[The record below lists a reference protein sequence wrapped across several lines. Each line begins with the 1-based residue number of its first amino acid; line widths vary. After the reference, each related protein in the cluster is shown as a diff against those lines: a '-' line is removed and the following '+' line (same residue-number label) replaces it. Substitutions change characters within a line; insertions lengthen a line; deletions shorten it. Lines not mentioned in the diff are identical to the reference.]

1 VPAAFFATQLE
12 AAKLLQADLFR
23 QWKQSGQGKFA
34 AAADLKTVLR
44 PKIDTVSRALL
55 AQWART
61 QALLARSEA
70 RQILANRS
78 AEILV
83 SVQDQVRLRALSSLL
98 E

>member
-1 VPAAFFATQLE
+1 MPAAFFATQLE

-23 QWKQSGQGKFA
+23 QWKQSGQGKF